1 LSPMARSFYGENK
14 RVANKAIRAA
24 GYRFQ
29 FPNYRV
35 ALERMWAEGNWR
47 DGEPRSAMRR

>member
-1 LSPMARSFYGENK
+1 
-14 RVANKAIRAA
+14 A
-24 GYRFQ
+24 GYRFR

-47 DGEPRSAMRR
+47 DGAPRSPMRR